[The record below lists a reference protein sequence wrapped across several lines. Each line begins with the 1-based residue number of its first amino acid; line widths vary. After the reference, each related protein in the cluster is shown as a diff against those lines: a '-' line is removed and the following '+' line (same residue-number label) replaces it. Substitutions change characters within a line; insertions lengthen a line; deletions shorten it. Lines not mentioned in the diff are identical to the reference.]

1 MIPISTEALTFR
13 TSIHMNSK
21 SAGYYGYD
29 ANGERVYKLT
39 GISSIDQINSGS
51 TKAQAIFDD
60 AVLYPNPYMVVTQRG
75 YTKHYY
81 AGTERL
87 ATVIGGGGLG
97 DRATPMEQF
106 RTQREWDI
114 VDAFNRQ
121 YQTDDP
127 FLYEKLLSGQEKTE
141 DIDHKQNP
149 DLDYQCKPV
158 YLDYVDVLAKTDI
171 LFEAIDKNTQINSKE
186 DEVYFYHGDH
196 LGSANW
202 ITDIKG
208 DAIQYIHYAP
218 YGEMVDNQRAVGY
231 NERFKFTGK
240 ERDRESGYDYFGA
253 RYYSSPFSHWLSVD
267 PLADKYP
274 YISPYAYCNW
284 NPIKY
289 VDPDGKRIIV
299 GSWWGRALAK
309 LGFNN
314 FEAKVQSQLQELKDM
329 DPELNK
335 MITKIEEA
343 DTEYHIISIDG
354 NRFSYN
360 DSEKEIRYN
369 PDIKETKSGKKRP
382 AQVGLVHE
390 LGHAENDV
398 DGATVKYDKNKARQ
412 GDQVELDKWNKN
424 ELNSIDKE
432 NIVRDNY
439 KCEERPYNYF
449 TNEDY

>member
-1 MIPISTEALTFR
+1 MVDILNPQDILLK
-13 TSIHMNSK
+13 SIAIN
-21 SAGYYGYD
+21 
-29 ANGERVYKLT
+29 R
-39 GISSIDQINSGS
+39 QIN
-51 TKAQAIFDD
+51 F
-60 AVLYPNPYMVVTQRG
+60 
-75 YTKHYY
+75 
-81 AGTERL
+81 
-87 ATVIGGGGLG
+87 
-97 DRATPMEQF
+97 
-106 RTQREWDI
+106 
-114 VDAFNRQ
+114 
-121 YQTDDP
+121 
-127 FLYEKLLSGQEKTE
+127 
-141 DIDHKQNP
+141 
-149 DLDYQCKPV
+149 
-158 YLDYVDVLAKTDI
+158 
-171 LFEAIDKNTQINSKE
+171 KE
-186 DEVYFYHGDH
+186 NEVYFYHGDH

-208 DAIQYIHYAP
+208 DAIQYMHYAP

-240 ERDRESGYDYFGA
+240 ERDEETGYDYFGA

-267 PLADKYP
+267 PLADNYSN
-274 YISPYAYCNW
+274 ISPYAYCAW
-284 NPIKY
+284 NPVKNI
-289 VDPDGKRIIV
+289 DPDGKRIIV

-382 AQVGLVHE
+382 AQVGLAHE